1 MADQQ
6 EEIELDTLDN
16 SVRVDVGWRVT
27 ESLWR
32 AHMFE
37 HVLSG
42 RLELMVDHMLER
54 RKTKV

>member
-1 MADQQ
+1 MADRQD
-6 EEIELDTLDN
+6 EIVDKLDN
-16 SVRVDVGWRVT
+16 SVRVDARRRVT
-27 ESLWR
+27 ESLWS

-42 RLELMVDHMLER
+42 RLELMVDHMLKR

>member
-6 EEIELDTLDN
+6 EEIEVDKLDN
-16 SVRVDVGWRVT
+16 SVRVDARQRVT
-27 ESLWR
+27 ESLWS

-42 RLELMVDHMLER
+42 RLELMVDHMLKR

>member
-6 EEIELDTLDN
+6 EEIEVDKLDN
-16 SVRVDVGWRVT
+16 SVRVDARRRVT
-27 ESLWR
+27 EFLWS

-42 RLELMVDHMLER
+42 RPELMVDHMLKR

>member
-1 MADQQ
+1 MPDGAF
-6 EEIELDTLDN
+6 
-16 SVRVDVGWRVT
+16 T
-27 ESLWR
+27 ESLWS

-42 RLELMVDHMLER
+42 RLELMVDHMLKR

>member
-6 EEIELDTLDN
+6 EEIEVDKPDN
-16 SVRVDVGWRVT
+16 SVRVYARRRVT
-27 ESLWR
+27 ESLWS

-42 RLELMVDHMLER
+42 RLELMVDHMLKR